1 MKRIFALFVVFLLV
15 ILTCACSTKK
25 GRVLVAGM
33 DDCEL
38 FNVAFGEE
46 YELKNETLQDGDT
59 DRTYE
64 VVINGKTYTG
74 QYQKTLRYPYF
85 KCDTDI
91 YLSDN
96 GEDPEVE
103 FRINRDTDKLVGY
116 TFAYRKGYA
125 VQSGNKSYDE
135 CYQIALNELEKHLNG
150 AVFVPYDQDEYRE
163 ASNVPEFG
171 DVYQFFFREKAED
184 AETNIT
190 VWMDVNTDGLIC
202 FYSAPLAP
210 SLDSSEDHRAVIKA
224 YNDPASLNLIDKK
237 IRSICSGDH
246 DPDKLSWTVEEQYV
260 SKLKSGE
267 ECVQYQVVV
276 TEEGSDVPNCIRLL
290 LIP

>member
-25 GRVLVAGM
+25 GRVLVAG
-33 DDCEL
+33 
-38 FNVAFGEE
+38 EE
-46 YELKNETLQDGDT
+46 YELKTETLQDGDT
-59 DRTYE
+59 HRTYE

-74 QYQKTLRYPYF
+74 QYQRTLRYPYYN
-85 KCDTDI
+85 CDTDI
-91 YLSDN
+91 YTYNDDN
-96 GEDPEVE
+96 GPDVE
-103 FRINRDTDKLVGY
+103 FRINRATGKLVDY
-116 TFAYRKGYA
+116 SFLYKEEDPL
-125 VQSGNKSYDE
+125 QSGNKSYDE
-135 CYQIALNELEKHLNG
+135 CYQIALNELEKRLNG
-150 AVFVPYDQDEYRE
+150 TEFVLIDSEENRTCETDPGIGDYYYFSFEKKLGD
-163 ASNVPEFG
+163 AHTNV
-171 DVYQFFFREKAED
+171 
-184 AETNIT
+184 I
-190 VWMDVNTDGLIC
+190 VWMNVYTNGVIW
-202 FYSAPLAP
+202 FYSSNLTP